1 MAYPAGYIELNDK
14 RDVPLLKEVLHAGYV
29 THAQLFELM
38 QFAGV
43 ECCRKAFNWRVKRL
57 VTQELLLRHESGVLS
72 SVHLNFVQRDYR
84 RTCQVIGTEGTIY
97 WDFQSNRVDIY
108 GADGQLRSYLPNL
121 PDWQLNEMYIDE
133 LAQFTGRV
141 SSRRPT
147 INPVAT
153 ALKTLELALAA
164 RIS

>member
-1 MAYPAGYIELNDK
+1 MWFFGPAEL
-14 RDVPLLKEVLHAGYV
+14 AGCAKLPAESLGLE
-29 THAQLFELM
+29 TD
-38 QFAGV
+38 GV
-43 ECCRKAFNWRVKRL
+43 A
-57 VTQELLLRHESGVLS
+57 ELLLRHESGVLS